1 MNYMISIKNLSNKK
15 VVLISAA
22 TAVLVNFTATA
33 ADYTAE
39 IATASTEGTTN
50 VTAVIV
56 GVIGIAIL
64 GFGVNAM
71 ISWFKR

>member
-1 MNYMISIKNLSNKK
+1 MSFLNKISNKK
-15 VVLISAA
+15 VVLVSAA
-22 TAVLVNFTATA
+22 TALLINFTAVA
-33 ADYTAE
+33 ADYTTE
-39 IATASTEGTTN
+39 ISAASTEGTTN

-64 GFGVNAM
+64 GFGVSSM